1 MLQLMPFTFKFP
13 NWIEFLFIFPF
24 IDLFFLF
31 FSIHAVLNEPVL
43 ADKVRELGLEIEKS
57 NE

>member
-1 MLQLMPFTFKFP
+1 MPFTFKFP

-31 FSIHAVLNEPVL
+31 FSIHAVLNKPVL